1 MPYAQNEEGKIKA
14 KVLARCQP
22 CVLSFVK
29 INLDSFFRPDF
40 TVLSHRSIKSQ
51 LRKEDN
57 LNFRVD
63 LRTADNPIRV
73 VIQKRL
79 NDLLVTL
86 SNMYTFSCNLN
97 QCFSTGGSRP
107 ADGSWKVFSGSWEKY
122 KMAII

>member
-1 MPYAQNEEGKIKA
+1 MPYAQNEEGQIKA

-40 TVLSHRSIKSQ
+40 TALSHRSIKSQ

-57 LNFRVD
+57 LNFKVD

-73 VIQKRL
+73 VIKKRL
-79 NDLLVTL
+79 NYLLVTL
-86 SNMYTFSCNLN
+86 SNMYTFSCDLN
-97 QCFSTGGSRP
+97 RSTIAFHGESEPIMSFYKIGS
-107 ADGSWKVFSGSWEKY
+107 
-122 KMAII
+122 